1 MRITRGGLLCVYTV
15 SLRGGKRTKR
25 IGRFLKAAQKSAEG
39 IVSPADGGDE
49 GLNMKLRERDL
60 VFDGEE
66 DADNKR

>member
-1 MRITRGGLLCVYTV
+1 MRITRGGLPCVYTV

-25 IGRFLKAAQKSAEG
+25 IGRFLNTAQKSAEG

-49 GLNMKLRERDL
+49 GLNMKLREQDL

-66 DADNKR
+66 DAGNKR